1 MGAGELK
8 LIALVIVF
16 VNLGIPSLLLWVE
29 RDSDSGSA
37 LSNTMQSDWI

>member
-1 MGAGELK
+1 MGTEKLK
-8 LIALVIVF
+8 LTAPVIVF
-16 VNLGIPSLLLWVE
+16 VNLGVPSLLRVE